1 MGQSYRNNINLF
13 IAVLERSHC
22 VEYVETLNYEKNP
35 NIDQDINNFM
45 YSRLPN
51 RLREVPK
58 ILRKNGQFGTD
69 ERPRPFASG
78 GEEDL
83 RT

>member
-1 MGQSYRNNINLF
+1 MGPSYKNNINILF

-45 YSRLPN
+45 YSRVPN
-51 RLREVPK
+51 RLPRTAENAPK
-58 ILRKNGQFGTD
+58 KRAIRH
-69 ERPRPFASG
+69 
-78 GEEDL
+78 
-83 RT
+83 